1 MKTRKMGPRLLLAAA
16 LLALAASFPSADAV
30 ESFSRPIM
38 DLSHVLRR
46 AGFSGRAQSTLEA
59 RLGRPIDPA
68 LTDLGR
74 NIFFDN
80 IMGLHRDNSCAGC
93 HSPAFGLGDTQSM
106 AIGTDNNGIVGPD
119 RTGPRNQRR
128 APSTANTAFYPGMM
142 LNTRFTSFTDDPF
155 DLSLGA
161 SVPFFIGGDT
171 VWNPA
176 SACFYGT
183 CFDPTKMTTLLSV
196 QGHFP
201 STELVEMAGFC
212 ADNPDDIDPQCYHP
226 PHLVSSGVFADTVPG
241 AIPGPNGDP
250 TDSTDMGYAIRQ
262 KVLDRFNSTP
272 EYINRFTA
280 IYPEAAGGNVTFAM
294 IGAALAEF
302 QVANTFADSPLDR
315 FARGDRDALKPA
327 EVRGAMTFFTKGQCV
342 SCHAVAG
349 RASEMFSDFENHVAG
364 VPPIAPKGFGL
375 KPGGDP
381 MNPEDFPG
389 NFLFSGPNADEDF
402 GREEVTGD
410 SADRYKFRTSPLRN
424 LAVQPSFFHNG
435 AFTRLED
442 ALRYHLNT
450 PGMARGYDPVAAGL
464 DADLTVRRGPHE
476 PILQR
481 LDPGIAALSQIKLT
495 DQEFEDL
502 VAFLRAGLLDDRAT
516 PGNL

>member
-1 MKTRKMGPRLLLAAA
+1 MKTRKTRPFARLLLAAA
-16 LLALAASFPSADAV
+16 LVAAAVSFPSAEAV
-30 ESFSRPIM
+30 DSFSRSVA
-38 DLSHVLRR
+38 DLAWVLRA
-46 AGFSGRAQSTLEA
+46 AGFTGRVQSTLEE
-59 RLGRPIDPA
+59 RLGRPVDPA

-80 IMGLHRDNSCAGC
+80 IMGLHRDNACAGC
-93 HSPAFGLGDTQSM
+93 HSPAFGLGDSQSM

-161 SVPFFIGGDT
+161 SVPFFLGGDT

-176 SACFYGT
+176 SACYYGT

-212 ADNPDDIDPQCYHP
+212 ADNPDDLDPECYHP

-250 TDSTDMGYAIRQ
+250 TDSTDMSYSIRQ

-272 EYINRFTA
+272 EYIKLFTA
-280 IYPEAAGGNVTFAM
+280 IYPEAAGGNITFAM

-302 QVANTFADSPLDR
+302 QIANSFADAPLDR
-315 FARGDRDALKPA
+315 FARGDSDALKPA
-327 EVRGAMTFFTKGQCV
+327 EARGAMTFFTKGQCV

-349 RASEMFSDFENHVAG
+349 RGSEMFSDFENHVSG
-364 VPPIAPKGFGL
+364 VPPIAPK
-375 KPGGDP
+375 
-381 MNPEDFPG
+381 
-389 NFLFSGPNADEDF
+389 A
-402 GREEVTGD
+402 
-410 SADRYKFRTSPLRN
+410 SA
-424 LAVQPSFFHNG
+424 
-435 AFTRLED
+435 
-442 ALRYHLNT
+442 
-450 PGMARGYDPVAAGL
+450 
-464 DADLTVRRGPHE
+464 
-476 PILQR
+476 
-481 LDPGIAALSQIKLT
+481 
-495 DQEFEDL
+495 
-502 VAFLRAGLLDDRAT
+502 
-516 PGNL
+516 